1 MPEGPEVRVTTVY
14 MDQTFGRCKLKD
26 IEILSGRYLLKKGDE
41 KKSSKIID
49 NLKEFKKELPLKIEK
64 FNCKGKFLY
73 WEIEGDWYIFVTLGL
88 KGRISVG
95 DNMDHNRVHF
105 STSCGSFYLRDSI
118 SNGTINIYHGR
129 ERLDKKLKNLG
140 VDLLRTEM
148 KDKEVVE
155 IMREK
160 FKRKKKK
167 GEFIADLLLDQKYL
181 AGVGNYIR
189 ADGLYCAKISPFKKF
204 IDLTDIELERLI
216 GCIRKIMKK
225 SLDIQLKRIKKNF
238 VYEKVAPS
246 YKPLVYFRNMT
257 DKSEKV
263 VCKKMKFQNR
273 TIWYVPEVQK

>member
-1 MPEGPEVRVTTVY
+1 MPEGPEVRVTTEY

-26 IEILSGRYLLKKGDE
+26 IEILSGRYLLKKGE
-41 KKSSKIID
+41 KKKSSKIID
-49 NLKEFKKELPLKIEK
+49 NLEEFKKELPLKIEK

-73 WEIEGDWYIFVTLGL
+73 WEIEGNWYIFVTLGL

-95 DNMDHNRVHF
+95 DDMDHNRVRF
-105 STSCGSFYLRDSI
+105 STSCGNFYLRDSL

-129 ERLDKKLKNLG
+129 DKLDKKLKSLG

-167 GEFIADLLLDQKYL
+167 GELIADLLLDQKYL

-189 ADGLYCAKISPFKKF
+189 ADSLYCAKISPFKKF
-204 IDLTDIELERLI
+204 IDLTDNELERLVA
-216 GCIRKIMKK
+216 CIRKIMKK
-225 SLDIQLKRIKKNF
+225 SLDIQLKRIKKGF
-238 VYEKVAPS
+238 VYEKIAPS
-246 YKPLVYFRNMT
+246 YRPLVYFRNVT
-257 DKSEKV
+257 DKGEKV